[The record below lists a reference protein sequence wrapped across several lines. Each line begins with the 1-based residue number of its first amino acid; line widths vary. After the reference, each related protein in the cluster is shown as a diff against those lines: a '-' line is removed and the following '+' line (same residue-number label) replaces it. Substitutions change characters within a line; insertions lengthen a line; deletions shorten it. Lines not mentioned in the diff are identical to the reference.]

1 MKKAL
6 LGNGGMAK
14 ELSWIKDIEYC
25 YDDSMPFAPECEYLI
40 AVGYPET
47 KRAII
52 RTISNGIVLA
62 NAEIHPMTFIGEN
75 VIIGYGSVICAF
87 VSITADTT
95 IGNMAS
101 INNSVTIGHDCKIG
115 NMFHASPGAV
125 VSGNV
130 NIGDCV
136 FMGANSVI
144 KEKISVCDDV
154 IIGAGA
160 IVVKDIIEPGKY
172 AGNPAVK
179 L

>member
-6 LGNGGMAK
+6 LGNGGMAR
-14 ELSWIKDIEYC
+14 ELSWIRDIKYR
-25 YDDSMPFAPECEYLI
+25 YDDSMLFDPECEYLT

-47 KRAII
+47 KKAII
-52 RTISNGIVLA
+52 KNIPEQIFLA
-62 NAEIHPMTFIGEN
+62 KAEIHPMTFIGEN
-75 VIIGYGSVICAF
+75 VVICNGSVVCAF
-87 VSITADTT
+87 ASITADTS
-95 IGNMAS
+95 IGLMAS
-101 INNSVTIGHDCKIG
+101 INTSVTIGHNCSIG
-115 NMFHASPGAV
+115 NLFHASPGAV

-130 NIGDCV
+130 TIGNRV

-160 IVVKDIIEPGKY
+160 VVVKDIIEPGKY